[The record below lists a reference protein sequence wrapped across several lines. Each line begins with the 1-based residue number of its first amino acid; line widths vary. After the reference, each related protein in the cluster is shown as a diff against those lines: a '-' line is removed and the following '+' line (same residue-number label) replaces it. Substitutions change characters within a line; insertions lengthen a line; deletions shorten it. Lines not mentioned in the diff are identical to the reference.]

1 MLAENIKAARQL
13 AGLTQQELADR
24 IGVPRSKLTG
34 WETRRYQPDVTNF
47 MRLCRALGVSP
58 ESLSGMELED
68 ALADLSRPVAEL
80 ARKLAAMPPQT
91 FAIIQR
97 VILSLDEE
105 LNGSS
110 EK

>member
-1 MLAENIKAARQL
+1 MLAENIKAARHR

-34 WETRRYQPDVTNF
+34 WETRRYQPDVKNF
-47 MRLCRALGVSP
+47 MLLCRALGVSP
-58 ESLSGMELED
+58 ESLSGMELEGE
-68 ALADLSRPVAEL
+68 LADLPRPVAEL
-80 ARKLAAMPPQT
+80 ARKLAAMPHQT

-97 VILSLDEE
+97 VVLSIDEE
-105 LNGSS
+105 LNGGD

>member
-1 MLAENIKAARQL
+1 MLAENIKAARHR

-24 IGVPRSKLTG
+24 IGVSRSKLTG
-34 WETRRYQPDVTNF
+34 WETHRYQPDVNNF
-47 MRLCRALGVSP
+47 MRLCQALGVSP
-58 ESLSGMELED
+58 ESLSGMELEHE
-68 ALADLSRPVAEL
+68 LADLARPVVEL

-105 LNGSS
+105 LNGSGD
-110 EK
+110 K

>member
-24 IGVPRSKLTG
+24 IGVSRSKLTG
-34 WETRRYQPDVTNF
+34 WETRRYQPDVKNF
-47 MRLCRALGVSP
+47 MCLCQALGVSP
-58 ESLSGMELED
+58 EALSGIELENE
-68 ALADLSRPVAEL
+68 LADLPRPVAEL
-80 ARKLAAMPPQT
+80 AHKLAAMPPRT

>member
-1 MLAENIKAARQL
+1 M
-13 AGLTQQELADR
+13 
-24 IGVPRSKLTG
+24 
-34 WETRRYQPDVTNF
+34 
-47 MRLCRALGVSP
+47 
-58 ESLSGMELED
+58 
-68 ALADLSRPVAEL
+68 ADLSRPVAEL

-105 LNGSS
+105 LNGSD